1 MTMFA
6 RKVAIITG
14 GSSGIGRATA
24 IAFAKEGAKV
34 VVASRRIQESQ
45 ETVELIRNAGG
56 EAFFVKTDVSQEADV
71 KTMVEKTIEIYGR
84 LDYGFNNAGIDQIP
98 TPLPEQTEETFD
110 QLININLKG
119 VWLAMKYEIP
129 QMLKTGGGAI
139 VNTASIGGLIGFPG
153 IPIYIASKHAVL
165 GLTKAAAI
173 EYAKLG
179 IRINAISPGTV
190 ITDLFERSLG
200 KDPQM
205 KEQIMAMH
213 PIGRAGTP
221 EEIASAVLWLC
232 SEGAGFTIGQSL
244 TVDGGFTVQ

>member
-6 RKVAIITG
+6 GKVAIITG
-14 GSSGIGRATA
+14 GSSGIGRASA

-34 VVASRRIQESQ
+34 VVASRRIQESE

-56 EAFFVKTDVSQEADV
+56 EGFFVKTDVSQEADV

-173 EYAKLG
+173 EYAKSG

>member
-6 RKVAIITG
+6 KKVAIITG

-45 ETVELIRNAGG
+45 ETVELIRNVGG

-71 KTMVEKTIEIYGR
+71 KTMVEKTIETYGR

-119 VWLAMKYEIP
+119 VWLAMKYEIA

-173 EYAKLG
+173 EYAKSG

>member
-6 RKVAIITG
+6 KKVAIITG

-45 ETVELIRNAGG
+45 ETVELIRNVGG

-71 KTMVEKTIEIYGR
+71 KTMVEKTIETYGR

-173 EYAKLG
+173 EYAKSG

>member
-24 IAFAKEGAKV
+24 IAFAKEGAQV

-45 ETVELIRNAGG
+45 ETVELIHNVGG

-71 KTMVEKTIEIYGR
+71 KTMVEKTIETYGR

-173 EYAKLG
+173 EYAKSG